1 MLESFDP
8 SKYQLGNICKHG
20 HDWNQ
25 TGQSLRYNTDRACV
39 LCRCPNY
46 DHPRHISFEQR
57 FWSRVNKC
65 SSSSGCWLWSRQR
78 DQLGHGKIKQGQTSL
93 MAHRVAWELTNGKIP
108 DGMQVLHHCDN
119 PSCVNPCH
127 LFLGTNA
134 DNVAD
139 KVAKNRQAQGKKHS
153 ACMRETLQQYCER
166 IPRGEQRGTAKL
178 TAPQVL
184 ALRKEQQEGKT
195 QRFLAQKYGLS
206 QPTVW
211 AILNRKTWTH
221 I

>member
-1 MLESFDP
+1 
-8 SKYQLGNICKHG
+8 
-20 HDWNQ
+20 
-25 TGQSLRYNTDRACV
+25 
-39 LCRCPNY
+39 
-46 DHPRHISFEQR
+46 
-57 FWSRVNKC
+57 
-65 SSSSGCWLWSRQR
+65 
-78 DQLGHGKIKQGQTSL
+78 
-93 MAHRVAWELTNGKIP
+93 MAHRVAWELTKGKIP

-153 ACMRETLQQYCER
+153 ACMRETIQKYYER
-166 IPRGEQRGTAKL
+166 IPRGEQRSIAKL

-206 QPTVW
+206 QATVW